1 MARCFH
7 WALALLL
14 AWSGTA
20 SAADL
25 EAQRTA
31 FRKAILEAESGN
43 WAGVEPWLPQL
54 EGYVLWPDL
63 RAGWLRS
70 RLGRVPDA
78 EVADFLAAYPDLGV
92 SDGLRKAWAES
103 LARRGRWETFL
114 EVYDAH
120 LAADDATDLHC
131 NALEGRIRIGR
142 LEGVTADAIATWL
155 SPYSQPKAC
164 DPVFAWLRETGALS
178 EAHAAQRISL
188 ALEAGQF
195 RLARYLARSA
205 SASERTRVE
214 TWAGMHAD
222 PARRLNGLARS
233 GSEDEALALYGLKR
247 LASRDP
253 RRAVR
258 MWEQFDDRLGFE
270 GATADA
276 VQRRIALIHAWRH
289 LPEGRDLLA
298 ELPDSA
304 VDEDVR
310 VWRFRL
316 ALRDLDWSRAA
327 DYLSDLPE
335 GIDGDVDGR
344 LFWQARAM
352 EAAGDADGART
363 IYAELAGHR
372 GYHAFLAADR
382 IGADYQWRHAEAVAN
397 EAIIQQLESRQD
409 VMRAREFFFT
419 GFNYRG
425 RREWRRALSAMDEAE
440 KTQASILAHRWG
452 WHSRA
457 IATASGNG
465 LEDDLEI
472 RFPLPWRQ
480 DFEQKS
486 RAARIPT
493 PWAYGIARSESLFM
507 PDVASHAGAVGLM
520 QLMPETGRRTARA
533 AKIPYRGVTTLKDP
547 AANITLGTR
556 YLGDMLNRFG
566 QHRVLATAAYNAGP
580 HRVERWLPRGQPL
593 PADVWVETVPYSET
607 RGYVRRV
614 LAAEAVFH
622 WRMNEKTRRLAEAM
636 PPVAPAGGG

>member
-1 MARCFH
+1 MERFFH
-7 WALALLL
+7 WALLLLL
-14 AWSGTA
+14 AWAGMA
-20 SAADL
+20 NGADL
-25 EAQRTA
+25 EVQRAA

-54 EGYVLWPDL
+54 QGYVLLPDL

-78 EVADFLAAYPDLGV
+78 EVADFLAAHSDLGF
-92 SDGLRKAWAES
+92 SDGLRKAWVES
-103 LARRGRWETFL
+103 LARRGRWELFL
-114 EVYDAH
+114 DVYEAH
-120 LAADDATDLHC
+120 LADDADAALRC
-131 NALEGRIRIGR
+131 NALEGRIRTGR
-142 LEGVTADAIATWL
+142 LEGVTAGAIAAWL

-164 DPVFAWLRETGALS
+164 DPVFAWLRETGGLS
-178 EAHAAQRISL
+178 EALIAERISL

-195 RLARYLARSA
+195 QLARYLARSA
-205 SASERTRVE
+205 SDSERARVE

-222 PARRLNGLARS
+222 PARRLNALARS
-233 GSEDEALALYGLKR
+233 GSDNEALALYGLKR

-253 RRAVR
+253 DRAVL
-258 MWEQFDDRLGFE
+258 MWQQFDDRLAFE

-276 VQRRIALIHAWRH
+276 VQRRIALIHAWRL
-289 LPEGRDLLA
+289 LPGGRDLLA
-298 ELPDSA
+298 RLPDSA

-316 ALRDLDWSRAA
+316 ALRDLDWPRAA
-327 DYLSDLPE
+327 EYLRDLPE
-335 GIDGDVDGR
+335 GIDGDLDGR
-344 LFWQARAM
+344 MFWQARAM
-352 EAAGDADGART
+352 EASGDAKGART

-382 IGADYQWRHAEAVAN
+382 IDADYQWRHAEAVAD
-397 EAIIQQLESRQD
+397 EGIIQQLESRHD

-419 GFNYRG
+419 GLNYRG
-425 RREWRRALSAMDEAE
+425 RREWRRALAAMDEAE

-457 IATASGNG
+457 IATASGSG

-472 RFPLPWRQ
+472 RYPLPWRQ

-520 QLMPETGRRTARA
+520 QLMPETGKRTARA
-533 AKIPYRGVTTLKDP
+533 ARIPYRGVTTLKDP
-547 AANITLGTR
+547 AANITLGTH

-580 HRVERWLPRGQPL
+580 HRVERWLPRGQAL

-622 WRMNEKTRRLAEAM
+622 WRMNDKTRRLAEAM
-636 PPVAPAGGG
+636 PPVVPAGGG